1 MLLQGAEA
9 NMKKLKVVEV
19 CSRNNEIHIV
29 IQEHEN
35 DGYQNSDVF
44 KRVKV
49 KEIMKREAAKPL
61 LLLRAE

>member
-35 DGYQNSDVF
+35 DDCQHDVF

-49 KEIMKREAAKPL
+49 KEIMKRKAAKPL